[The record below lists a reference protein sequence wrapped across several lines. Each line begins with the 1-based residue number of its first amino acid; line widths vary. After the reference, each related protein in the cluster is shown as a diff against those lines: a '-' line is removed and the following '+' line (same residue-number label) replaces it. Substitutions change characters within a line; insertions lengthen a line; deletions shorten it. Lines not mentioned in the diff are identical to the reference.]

1 MTILHVCVCVCVKNG
16 QYALFPC
23 GRQLGTSVKGG
34 ADPDNVAANRKCCF
48 LSHLFKLTNRLAA
61 IG

>member
-1 MTILHVCVCVCVKNG
+1 MLYFLVEDSWEH
-16 QYALFPC
+16 L
-23 GRQLGTSVKGG
+23 LKGG